1 MDILHEIYNSL
12 STRELASI
20 TLLGLFL
27 IWSIHYARVRVSV
40 LQAIKI
46 LFSSKVLTIILML
59 YGWIFFACY
68 IMNLIGIWDN
78 QYIKDVILFALSTIP
93 ILIKITDYK
102 SQQDFGILIIEQ
114 IKYTAFISVYLNLYT
129 LGYLCEILLQFS
141 ICIIVLMKSVIELQN
156 EKDNATKQL
165 YGCLNKC
172 NIAFGYFILLFL
184 LYQTCIHPLAYTLE
198 MILIGIALPFIF
210 TIIVTPYLYCFTI
223 YGSYEMWF
231 TRLKRSV
238 CDEKIE
244 YVKRRNLLIRHC
256 GLNLRKLKYFEKH
269 IQLFMIRDYDEFL
282 QAVHICELG
291 YRKV

>member
-1 MDILHEIYNSL
+1 MDILYEIYNSL

-27 IWSIHYARVRVSV
+27 IWMVCYRSVRTSI
-40 LQAIKI
+40 LQILNSIFSPKI
-46 LFSSKVLTIILML
+46 LIIILML

-68 IMNLIGIWDN
+68 IINLIGIWDN
-78 QYIKDVILFALSTIP
+78 QYIKDVILFALSTTLVLMKVIE
-93 ILIKITDYK
+93 YK
-102 SQQDFGILIIEQ
+102 SQQDFGILIIEH
-114 IKYTAFISVYLNLYT
+114 IKYATFISVYLNLYT

-141 ICIIVLMKSVIELQN
+141 ICITVLMKSVIELQN

-244 YVKRRNLLIRHC
+244 YVRRRNLLIRHC

-269 IQLFMIRDYDEFL
+269 VQLFMIRDYNEFL
-282 QAVHICELG
+282 QAVHICELV

>member
-1 MDILHEIYNSL
+1 MDILYEIYNSL

-27 IWSIHYARVRVSV
+27 IWMVYYRSVRTSI
-40 LQAIKI
+40 LQI
-46 LFSSKVLTIILML
+46 LNSIFSPKTLIIILML

-78 QYIKDVILFALSTIP
+78 QYIKDVILFALSAIP
-93 ILIKITDYK
+93 ILIKTTDYK
-102 SQQDFGILIIEQ
+102 SQLDFGILIIEQ
-114 IKYTAFISVYLNLYT
+114 IKYAAFISVYLNLYT

-156 EKDNATKQL
+156 EKYNATKQL

-210 TIIVTPYLYCFTI
+210 TIIVTPYLYCLTI

-231 TRLKRSV
+231 IRLKRSV

-244 YVKRRNLLIRHC
+244 YVRRRNLLIRHC
-256 GLNLRKLKYFEKH
+256 GLNLRKLKYFEQRIK
-269 IQLFMIRDYDEFL
+269 LFAICDYNEFL
-282 QAVHICELG
+282 QTIKVCELE

>member
-1 MDILHEIYNSL
+1 
-12 STRELASI
+12 
-20 TLLGLFL
+20 
-27 IWSIHYARVRVSV
+27 
-40 LQAIKI
+40 
-46 LFSSKVLTIILML
+46 ML

-93 ILIKITDYK
+93 ILIKITEYK
-102 SQQDFGILIIEQ
+102 SQHDFGLLIIAQ
-114 IKYTAFISVYLNLYT
+114 IKYAAFISVYLNIYT
-129 LGYLCEILLQFS
+129 FGFWWEILLQLS
-141 ICIIVLMKSVIELQN
+141 MCIIVLMKSVIELQN

-210 TIIVTPYLYCFTI
+210 TIIVTPFLYCLTI
-223 YGSYEMWF
+223 YGSYERWF
-231 TRLKRSV
+231 IRLKRSV

-256 GLNLRKLKYFEKH
+256 GLNLRKLKYIEKH